1 MKNKYLIKLRNGES
15 LSIKDSMVMILTLSL
30 PAILAQLSSVVMQYI
45 DSAMVGRLGVH
56 QSASI
61 ALMSSTTWLFS
72 GICTSIGIGFVVK
85 IAHHIGAKEDREAR
99 NLVKIGLLFLLGVSL
114 ILLVVGVFLSRPL
127 PVILGGGREIVNDAT
142 KYFFVYSLSM
152 PAVIMV
158 SGAGGMLQGAGI
170 MKLPSLLNVL
180 MCGLDVLFNAVL
192 IFPSGTFPGIPT
204 AGLGVL
210 GAAMGTAFSQLVTS
224 ILMLLTLLV
233 FSPLKL
239 TSGEHF
245 SFNMQELTAALKISL
260 PVLFESIVMS
270 GAYIMSTRIV
280 APLGTL
286 SIAAH
291 SFAVTVESLCY
302 MPGYGLESAAT
313 TIIGQSL
320 GAKRLDLTKRF
331 GYMTVFLGMGIM
343 GGMAILLYLFAPFM
357 LALLTPSQGI
367 IKLGTKVLRLE
378 AFVEIFYGASIVA
391 GGVFKG
397 AGDTLI
403 PSFMTLFSMW
413 IVRLPAAYFLSHH
426 FGLFGIW
433 MAMASELV
441 FRGVIFLVRLFKKSW
456 LKNL

>member
-1 MKNKYLIKLRNGES
+1 MNNRYLIKLRNGEP
-15 LSIKDSMVMILTLSL
+15 LSFKESMIMILTLSF

-56 QSASI
+56 QAASI

-85 IAHHIGAKEDREAR
+85 IAHDIGAKEDQQAR
-99 NLVKIGLLFLLGVSL
+99 NLVKIGLLFLLAVSL
-114 ILLVVGVFLSRPL
+114 VLLVIGILLSRPL
-127 PVILGGGREIVNDAT
+127 PVLLGGGKDIVADAT

-170 MKLPSLLNVL
+170 MKLPSFLNVM
-180 MCGLDVLFNAVL
+180 MCGLDVIFNALL
-192 IFPSGTFPGIPT
+192 IFPSGTFGYVPT

-210 GAAMGTAFSQLVTS
+210 GAAMGTAFSQLVTAAC
-224 ILMLLTLLV
+224 MLVALLF

-245 SFNMQELTAALKISL
+245 SFRLSELTGALNISL
-260 PVLFESIVMS
+260 PVVFESIVMS
-270 GAYIMSTRIV
+270 GAYILSTRIV

-286 SIAAH
+286 SIATH

-320 GAKRLDLTKRF
+320 GARRVDLTKRF
-331 GYMTVFLGMGIM
+331 GYMAVFLGMSIM
-343 GGMAILLYLFAPFM
+343 GAMAILLYLFAPFM
-357 LALLTPSQGI
+357 LGLLTPNYEI
-367 IKLGTKVLRLE
+367 IKLGTRVLRLE

-391 GGVFKG
+391 DGVFKG

-413 IVRLPAAYFLSHH
+413 LVRLPAAFILSHH

-441 FRGVIFLVRLFKKSW
+441 FRGIIFLIRLFKKSW
-456 LKNL
+456 LKNQ